1 MWVSGQ
7 ASLRLLVGQLWWC
20 SQAALIHQAPLHSLL
35 MNRATIS
42 GGLSSI
48 FCPFRWWAMD
58 TIVAV
63 EVKSMAST
71 RPLRRSQ
78 MFFPFNERVFRI
90 FPHYPAWNTARN
102 RDLWVI
108 KVIDFSLQF
117 DVFCWTSSISAF
129 DFCIADIVLLTATIL
144 DLISCTVV
152 LISFICALK
161 SPRIPWMQSIT
172 EPGSW
177 SLFPAVD
184 AVFWQLFFLWR

>member
-1 MWVSGQ
+1 MVVNVDVGVRSGIPQ
-7 ASLRLLVGQLWWC
+7 APGGPTVTVFPSFPK
-20 SQAALIHQAPLHSLL
+20 SLIHQAPLHSLL

-48 FCPFRWWAMD
+48 FWPFRWWAMD
-58 TIVAV
+58 TIVSV
-63 EVKSMAST
+63 EVTSMAST
-71 RPLRRSQ
+71 RLLRRSQ

-129 DFCIADIVLLTATIL
+129 DFCITDIVLLTATIL
-144 DLISCTVV
+144 DLISCT
-152 LISFICALK
+152 LLYLFRLFALWN
-161 SPRIPWMQSIT
+161 PHAYLGCNQSQSQV
-172 EPGSW
+172 P
-177 SLFPAVD
+177 D
-184 AVFWQLFFLWR
+184 HFFQR